1 MLSFRISQ
9 RVLNL
14 LTYPKKDSPKCQG
27 KNATSYSKVA
37 VFDSIQ
43 LGGVG
48 DIEQAA
54 SLSLSS

>member
-1 MLSFRISQ
+1 MLPFRILQ

-14 LTYPKKDSPKCQG
+14 LTYPKKGSPKCQG
-27 KNATSYSKVA
+27 KNATPESQVA

-43 LGGVG
+43 LGGLG

-54 SLSLSS
+54 SLSVSS